1 MSTPAANPTRTPS
14 DVVRELFHVVFTD
27 RDLSDMSRFWSDQ
40 SVDHFLTLGESVR
53 GKEAL
58 TAFFRDLFAAFP
70 DWNLEVD
77 QVFDDGETHAI
88 VQWSAT
94 ATFDGTPWQGIEPS
108 GSKLTLRGVDVI
120 TLDAD
125 GIVVE
130 NTVYYDGI
138 AFARQIGMLPRQ
150 GSAADRAMLATFNA
164 AMKAR
169 ARLRARRR

>member
-1 MSTPAANPTRTPS
+1 M
-14 DVVRELFHVVFTD
+14 
-27 RDLSDMSRFWSDQ
+27 
-40 SVDHFLTLGESVR
+40 
-53 GKEAL
+53 
-58 TAFFRDLFAAFP
+58 AAFP
-70 DWNLEVD
+70 DWNLEVE
-77 QVFDDGETHAI
+77 QVFDDGDAHAI

-94 ATFDGTPWQGIEPS
+94 ATFEGTPWQGIEPS

-138 AFARQIGMLPRQ
+138 AFARQVGMLPRQ
-150 GSAADRAMLATFNA
+150 DSAADRAMLATFNA

-169 ARLRARRR
+169 TWLRARTR